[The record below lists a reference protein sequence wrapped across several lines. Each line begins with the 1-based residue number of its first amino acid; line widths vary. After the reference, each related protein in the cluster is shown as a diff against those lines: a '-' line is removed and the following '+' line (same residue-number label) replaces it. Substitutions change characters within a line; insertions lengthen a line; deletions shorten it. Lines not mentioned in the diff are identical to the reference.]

1 MAKKQTKKAEVAQPE
16 IKATNEMVEVV
27 IEKPQPKKPKWEVKD
42 RHYYL
47 KNDKTPLT
55 YTIRAS
61 NVFWFDEE
69 KGYERELK
77 YTTNQR
83 TPFVDEMVGDQR
95 LAHIVFQNG
104 ALHVPKEKTVL
115 QKFLDLH
122 PSNGI
127 LFEEHKPVE
136 EAASEV
142 DMLEFEAKAMQ
153 VALDL
158 DLQMTEAVLRAEI
171 GSKVTEMSSS
181 ELRRDLLVFAKRN
194 PILFLE
200 LVTDENIQLR
210 NFAIKAV
217 EYGLLSVSQ
226 DQRTVSWAST
236 GQKIMNIPFGD
247 HAYSSL
253 AAWFKTD
260 EGMEVYNNIEKRLNM

>member
-27 IEKPQPKKPKWEVKD
+27 IEKPQPKKPEWEVKD
-42 RHYYL
+42 RHYFL
-47 KNDKTPLT
+47 KGGKTPLT
-55 YTIRAS
+55 YTIKGS
-61 NVFWFDEE
+61 NIFWFDEE

-83 TPFVDEMVGDQR
+83 TPFVDEMIGDQR
-95 LAHIVFQNG
+95 LAHVVFQSG

-115 QKFLDLH
+115 QKFLGLH
-122 PSNGI
+122 PSNGV
-127 LFEEHKPVE
+127 LFEEYKPVE

-158 DLQMTEAVLRAEI
+158 DVEMTEAVLRAEI
-171 GSKVTEMSSS
+171 GSKVAEMSSS
-181 ELRRDLLVFAKRN
+181 ELRR
-194 PILFLE
+194 
-200 LVTDENIQLR
+200 DENIQLR

-217 EYGLLSVSQ
+217 EYGLLRISQ

-236 GQKIMNIPFGD
+236 GQKIMNVPFGD

-260 EGMEVYNNIEKRLNM
+260 EGMEVYSNIEKRLNM

>member
-27 IEKPQPKKPKWEVKD
+27 IEKPQPKKPKWEIKD

-47 KNDKTPLT
+47 KSRRTPLT
-55 YTIRAS
+55 YTIKGS
-61 NVFWFDEE
+61 NIFWFDEE
-69 KGYERELK
+69 NGYERELK

-104 ALHVPKEKTVL
+104 SLHVPKEKTVL
-115 QKFLDLH
+115 QKLLKLH
-122 PSNGI
+122 PSNGT
-127 LFEEHKPVE
+127 LFEEYKPVE
-136 EAASEV
+136 EAASQV

-158 DLQMTEAVLRAEI
+158 DVEMTEAVLRAEI
-171 GSKVTEMSSS
+171 GSKVTKMSSN

-194 PILFLE
+194 PVLFLE

>member
-55 YTIRAS
+55 YTIRSS

-104 ALHVPKEKTVL
+104 VLHTTKEKTVL

-158 DLQMTEAVLRAEI
+158 DLQMTEAVL
-171 GSKVTEMSSS
+171 
-181 ELRRDLLVFAKRN
+181 
-194 PILFLE
+194 E

-217 EYGLLSVSQ
+217 EYGLLSISQ